1 MRYEEEEEEE
11 EEWRVNLKTK
21 EEIFYP
27 GYLSNRVILPEG
39 ESGST
44 WIYHPKGT
52 CMENFIDGIK
62 WRNVFNNFDVSDL
75 KDLLK
80 SRTVQL
86 TCDGGA
92 ILPDYG
98 DKSPSDLGLFH
109 DATIYI
115 EMAKPGPLP
124 SAHVSSHFDL
134 LDVRSLLSMIVY
146 LFMN

>member
-1 MRYEEEEEEE
+1 MCYGEEK
-11 EEWRVNLKTK
+11 WCLIFKTK

-27 GYLSNRVILPEG
+27 GILSNRVILPEG
-39 ESGST
+39 EIGFAT
-44 WIYHPKGT
+44 IYYPKDT
-52 CMENFIDGIK
+52 CMEQFIDGIK
-62 WRNVFNNFDVSDL
+62 WRNVFNEYDASEL
-75 KDLLK
+75 KDLLT